1 MSNWIDYELD
11 VLAGSP
17 EEINQIAE
25 RLKQPSTKLLDFLAK
40 KFGQPVS
47 EITEGLKELFEFEAT
62 KNLGYVDPSVNQARR
77 FSLSFKSRSYGIVNS
92 HLYEIS
98 AEFPSAVFLLTY
110 RDMMASYSGKDVIR
124 AGKIIQGVHDG
135 DQKVQSLD
143 WVLIDI
149 FPPFYAE
156 YYDGLEFGSLWQE
169 WVGKLEAAIG
179 ELKHQSS
186 AEREGAQESDVHS
199 PPQD

>member
-1 MSNWIDYELD
+1 MSNWIDYDLD

-17 EEINQIAE
+17 AEINQIAE
-25 RLKQPSTKLLDFLAK
+25 RLTQPSTELVAWAAGRCGD
-40 KFGQPVS
+40 PPS
-47 EITEGLKELFEFEAT
+47 EVAANLKELVGFKAT
-62 KNLGYVDPSVNQARR
+62 RNLGYVDASVNQARR

-110 RDMMASYSGKDVIR
+110 RDMMASYAGKDVIR
-124 AGKIIQGVHDG
+124 AGEVIQSVHDG
-135 DQKVQSLD
+135 HQKVQSLD

-156 YYDGLEFGSLWQE
+156 YYEGLPFGSLWQE
-169 WVGKLEAAIG
+169 WVGKLEAAFG
-179 ELKHQSS
+179 ELKHQSVV
-186 AEREGAQESDVHS
+186 AREDAQTSDAQ
-199 PPQD
+199 PPPR

>member
-17 EEINQIAE
+17 AEINRIAG
-25 RLKQPSTKLLDFLAK
+25 RLKQPSAELLTWAAE
-40 KFGQPVS
+40 KFGQPSS
-47 EITEGLKELFEFEAT
+47 EVAEGLKELFEFVAT
-62 KNLGYVDPSVNQARR
+62 RNLGYVDASVNQARR
-77 FSLSFKSRSYGIVNS
+77 FTLAFKSRSYGIVNS

-98 AEFPSAVFLLTY
+98 EEFPSAVFLLTY

-124 AGKIIQGVHDG
+124 AGEIIQSVHDG

-156 YYDGLEFGSLWQE
+156 YYDGLPFGSLWQE
-169 WVGKLEAAIG
+169 WLAKMGAAVAD
-179 ELKHQSS
+179 LKDRS
-186 AEREGAQESDVHS
+186 AVAREGAQTSDAQ
-199 PPQD
+199 PQPR